1 MFEVMNKRL
10 KNYTWKHFIAVI
22 ITAAFLCLTLFLY
35 DTALFRLRES
45 VVAFIDGFIAYFK
58 GLVGIEI
65 DPDSPVL
72 KPSNVVFPVQNDYIG
87 FVESIKA
94 YWQHFTNKNI
104 FLSYLLILIN
114 IFIYGTSICILSA
127 LFLICLLRLF
137 KRVFYRA
144 NNDFNK
150 DSKPLLLYKKFKG
163 KVLIPL
169 FNILKNYIDFLC
181 ENGKILKLWLFIWL
195 INTNIL
201 SILFSAIG
209 FLLYFS
215 ISFCFDRVPEQL
227 YKLFLDLTLTFD
239 SLPRI
244 FWVVIGLIVFDVI
257 RKHIALNR
265 LRRYE
270 GNNMGFLSVLPIS
283 ILINGNMGKGKTTLM
298 VDMMLTQRVSFI
310 NRAKEILDNCALKF
324 PNFPWISFELDI
336 RKGLEEGY
344 IFSLASVVK
353 YVVGSCMSFDR
364 ILASEDLKS
373 AVEKHNRKHPE
384 RKVKDLYWGYN
395 TEIFS
400 MEYND
405 ELGISSLQS
414 VLCTYAQAY
423 FIYICSNF
431 SLSNISVRFDDVL
444 VTQGNFPIWDSDFF
458 TRDPRGIE
466 DISRYAKILDQDMLR
481 LGKQIFKDNPN
492 AGSLEFG
499 SLAMTELGKERLNQ
513 VEQQG
518 IKKNSSET
526 NQKNDLFNYFIKMC
540 RHPSTVEHYPF
551 FRFFADEQ
559 RAMSLG
565 ADLRELCILIDI
577 QDKSEDKIALRFFFL
592 EDMICDFVYKRFI
605 KIYTN
610 FRFYRGDNTLLM
622 HFIKNAAAAFNNYK
636 VRRYNRFGFNKL
648 QLKVE
653 QGTLDGESKL
663 YRYYLMPKKVY
674 SNRFSTDCYSEYFRA
689 RSLKTRIG
697 MNDYTEYEG
706 VKATTD
712 ELKAQHSYFIND
724 LEKNVGSDE

>member
-1 MFEVMNKRL
+1 MSGLFGKIRNINHRHYICVG
-10 KNYTWKHFIAVI
+10 
-22 ITAAFLCLTLFLY
+22 LTLAFVCLGVFIY
-35 DTALFRLRES
+35 TTSLERLVESFKDLGTSFVRYFAFFFSIDLPDNVVTVTQPSGVTFPVENNFEQFSIDFKTYWALF
-45 VVAFIDGFIAYFK
+45 A
-58 GLVGIEI
+58 
-65 DPDSPVL
+65 
-72 KPSNVVFPVQNDYIG
+72 N
-87 FVESIKA
+87 KA
-94 YWQHFTNKNI
+94 V
-104 FLSYLLILIN
+104 FLSYLKKLASVLLYAIVFIELVLVLSFCLKLVLSQLFYKTNNKYN
-114 IFIYGTSICILSA
+114 IDTKPLKFYKRFRGAVIVPIRDYIRSFKEFLSVY
-127 LFLICLLRLF
+127 R
-137 KRVFYRA
+137 FYR
-144 NNDFNK
+144 
-150 DSKPLLLYKKFKG
+150 G
-163 KVLIPL
+163 
-169 FNILKNYIDFLC
+169 
-181 ENGKILKLWLFIWL
+181 LWLLIWL
-195 INTNIL
+195 VNLNVL
-201 SILFSAIG
+201 SIVMSFFAYI
-209 FLLYFS
+209 LYFS
-215 ISFCFDRVPEQL
+215 VSFGIGELPFQF
-227 YKLFLDLTLTFD
+227 YKLYLDLTLMFNG
-239 SLPRI
+239 LPWYV
-244 FWVVIGLIVFDVI
+244 WVVIGLIVFDVI

-353 YVVGSCMSFDR
+353 YVVGSCMFFDK
-364 ILASEDLKS
+364 ILASEDIKLV
-373 AVEKHNRKHPE
+373 VEKHNRKHPE

-444 VTQGNFPIWDSDFF
+444 VTQGNFPLWDSDFF

-466 DISRYAKILDQDMLR
+466 NISRYAKILDQDMLR

-592 EDMICDFVYKRFI
+592 EDMICDFVYKIYI

-610 FRFYRGDNTLLM
+610 FRFYRGDNTLLI
-622 HFIKNAAAAFNNYK
+622 HLIKNIAAAFNNYK

-648 QLKVE
+648 ELKVE
-653 QGTLDGESKL
+653 QGTLDGDSKL

-689 RSLKTRIG
+689 RSLKTHIG
-697 MNDYTEYEG
+697 MNDYIEYEG

-712 ELKAQHSYFIND
+712 ELKSQHSYFIND
-724 LEKNVGSDE
+724 IEKNVGSDE

>member
-10 KNYTWKHFIAVI
+10 KNYTWKHFIAVV

-65 DPDSPVL
+65 DPNSPVL
-72 KPSNVVFPVQNDYIG
+72 KPSEVIFPVQNDYIG

-127 LFLICLLRLF
+127 LFLICLLRFF

-201 SILFSAIG
+201 SILLSTIG

-239 SLPRI
+239 SLPWI

-265 LRRYE
+265 LRHYE
-270 GNNMGFLSVLPIS
+270 GNNLGFLSVLPIS
-283 ILINGNMGKGKTTLM
+283 VLINGNMGKGKTTLM

-324 PNFPWISFELDI
+324 PNFPWICFELDI

-344 IFSLASVVK
+344 IFSLASAVK

-373 AVEKHNRKHPE
+373 VVEKHNRKHPE

-610 FRFYRGDNTLLM
+610 FRFYRGDNTLLI

-689 RSLKTRIG
+689 RSLKTGIG
-697 MNDYTEYEG
+697 MNDYIEYEG
-706 VKATTD
+706 VKATPE

>member
-1 MFEVMNKRL
+1 MIEYLKSRL
-10 KNYTWKHFIAVI
+10 KNHTWKHFIAVV

-72 KPSNVVFPVQNDYIG
+72 KPSNVVFPVQNDYSAFIDG
-87 FVESIKA
+87 VKL
-94 YWQHFTNKNI
+94 YWEKFTDKNT
-104 FLSYLLILIN
+104 FLSYILILIN
-114 IFIYGTSICILSA
+114 LMTYGISFGSCLILLVIVLNRIFVN
-127 LFLICLLRLF
+127 
-137 KRVFYRA
+137 KFYKH
-144 NNDFNK
+144 NNEYNK
-150 DSKPLLLYKKFKG
+150 DSKPLCLYKKIKS
-163 KVLIPL
+163 KVFIPVQTS
-169 FNILKNYIDFLC
+169 IKTYIEFLQ
-181 ENGKILKLWLFIWL
+181 ENVNLLKLWLFIWL

-239 SLPRI
+239 SLPWI

-344 IFSLASVVK
+344 IFSLASAVK

-444 VTQGNFPIWDSDFF
+444 VTQGNFPIWDCDFF

-565 ADLRELCILIDI
+565 ADLRELCTLIDI

-592 EDMICDFVYKRFI
+592 EDLICDFVYKRFI

-697 MNDYTEYEG
+697 MNDYIEYEG
-706 VKATTD
+706 VKATPE